1 MNSKRSQKTQLSSGL
16 RDHLEENFTTSQDM
30 NEQNAFVN
38 NVHCKIRLSLFFLKK
53 QSYKL
58 TRYRIIETC

>member
-1 MNSKRSQKTQLSSGL
+1 MNSKRSQKTQLSLGH
-16 RDHLEENFTTSQDM
+16 RDHLENFTTSQDM

-38 NVHCKIRLSLFFLKK
+38 NVHCKIKLSLFFLKK

>member
-1 MNSKRSQKTQLSSGL
+1 MNSKRSQKTQLSSDR
-16 RDHLEENFTTSQDM
+16 RDHLENFTLHKRM

-38 NVHCKIRLSLFFLKK
+38 NVHCKIKLSLFFLKK